1 MSDARAQALAA
12 IADLGAALQ
21 VLRLARANVRAS
33 CKRNGGWTEYDERE
47 LLRLWPHFTR
57 RELCCIFGRT
67 AGAIK
72 TKYYRDLRGPAGK
85 TAETIARSERD
96 QRRASRATQ
105 FKPGNLPASWVPI
118 GSETVD
124 TYGYRKTKVRDGAQ
138 PAVYNWEFNHVLLWQ
153 RHNGPVPKG
162 HKVVFRNGD
171 KADIRIENLECISH
185 AEMMRRNTRHRYPE
199 EVNRMIVAKAVLT
212 RAINKR
218 QRQ

>member
-1 MSDARAQALAA
+1 MTDARTKALLA
-12 IADLGAALQ
+12 IADAGAALE

-33 CKRNGGWTEYDERE
+33 CKRKGGWTVYDERE

-57 RELCCIFGRT
+57 RELACIFGRSM
-67 AGAIK
+67 AAIK
-72 TKYYRDLRGPAGK
+72 TKYERDLRGPVGK
-85 TAETIARSERD
+85 TAETLARGRRD
-96 QRRASRATQ
+96 NLRASRATRFQ
-105 FKPGNLPASWVPI
+105 TGQVPHTWVPI

-138 PAVYNWEFNHVLLWQ
+138 PAVYNWEFNHVLLWE
-153 RHNGPVPKG
+153 RHNGPVPAG

-171 KADIRIENLECISH
+171 KADIRIENLECITH

-199 EVNRMIVAKAVLT
+199 EINRMIVAKAVLT